1 MHEIFNKE
9 LTYIKD
15 KRIRCNNLFF
25 VGTAEFE
32 EYLKDYFKQRKSK

>member
-15 KRIRCNNLFF
+15 KRIRNSLI
-25 VGTAEFE
+25 TILDRLP
-32 EYLKDYFKQRKSK
+32 EYFYEIPTS